1 MLELSGVLDGCSISA
16 RSAASL
22 AFSAAFSAS
31 RRPTRAF
38 KVAFS
43 ASSTSTR
50 AASSAIRDSSAA
62 GSVLVSDEE
71 RAAISAGNAMRR
83 LPHKPSSAAT
93 KIGNVIAGTPSRP
106 SRRPISPPSRVSN
119 YVYIYTI
126 YVEPRQALIK
136 DSFDGFRGKVELTIG
151 DSKEHTRDAE
161 AIEERL
167 RQ

>member
-119 YVYIYTI
+119 YPHDD
-126 YVEPRQALIK
+126 PR
-136 DSFDGFRGKVELTIG
+136 V
-151 DSKEHTRDAE
+151 
-161 AIEERL
+161 AIASARKLCERL
-167 RQ
+167 IQYLEFTFNYDDFREVYRREVADSI